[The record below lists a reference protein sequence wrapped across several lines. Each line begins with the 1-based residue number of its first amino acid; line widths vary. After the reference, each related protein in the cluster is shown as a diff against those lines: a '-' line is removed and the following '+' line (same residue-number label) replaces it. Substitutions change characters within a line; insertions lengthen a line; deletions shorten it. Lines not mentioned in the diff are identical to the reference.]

1 MKFKLLKS
9 DGTVSGDK
17 DVTNFPVLDAGKGQD
32 ALRQLV
38 VAFHANSRQG
48 NASTKTRDEVS
59 GSGKKIY
66 RQKGLGTGRAGDKRA
81 IQRRGGGIAFGPKP
95 RSYTQKL
102 NSKVKRL
109 ALTRALID
117 HAEEGTFYLIEEWK
131 VSEPKTKAF
140 SHILSNIDGGSVK
153 FLAVDNTFDSNVKL
167 AARNLAKTTLGNTS
181 EINALDVV
189 RADKVVCSLSAI
201 DALINKLNSDSEK

>member
-9 DGTVSGDK
+9 DGTLSGDK
-17 DVTNFPVLDAGKGQD
+17 EVVHFPTLDTDKGKD

-38 VAFHANSRQG
+38 VAFHANTRQG
-48 NASTKTRDEVS
+48 NASTKTRNEVA

-66 RQKGLGTGRAGDKRA
+66 RQKGLGTGRAGEKRA

-95 RSYTQKL
+95 RSYSQKL

-109 ALTRALID
+109 ALTRALVD
-117 HAEEGTFYLIEEWK
+117 HADEGTFYLIEEWK
-131 VSEPKTKAF
+131 VAEPKTKAF
-140 SHILSNIDGGSVK
+140 SHILANIDSGPIR
-153 FLAVDNTFDSNVKL
+153 FLAVDHVFEDNVKL
-167 AARNLAKTTLGNTS
+167 AARNLPKTTLGNSS

-189 RADKVVCSLSAI
+189 RADKVVCSLSAM
-201 DALINKLNSDSEK
+201 DALIKKLNADSTN